1 MLMGQVDTLHVSRYW
16 SAVLCRIITTHLD
29 DIELKVMDLEI
40 FCFKLCLLFFY
51 DIITSILNM

>member
-16 SAVLCRIITTHLD
+16 SAVLCRIITTHLG

-40 FCFKLCLLFFY
+40 FCFKLCLLFFM
-51 DIITSILNM
+51 ISLPQS